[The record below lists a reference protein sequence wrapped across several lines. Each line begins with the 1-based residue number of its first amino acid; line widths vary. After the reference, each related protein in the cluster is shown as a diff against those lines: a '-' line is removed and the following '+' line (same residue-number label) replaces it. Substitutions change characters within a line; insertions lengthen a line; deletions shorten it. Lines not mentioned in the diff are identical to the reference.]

1 MCSVVIMH
9 SWCVCVPQQEV
20 KECEYQERVS
30 KERANA
36 LLNKARKECG
46 VQNPSDNQHLM
57 EMFNDFPNE
66 LERLDDM
73 IHDLQAQAEM
83 CMGADEN
90 VRRHKRIYH

>member
-1 MCSVVIMH
+1 M
-9 SWCVCVPQQEV
+9 
-20 KECEYQERVS
+20 S

-83 CMGADEN
+83 CMGTDEN
-90 VRRHKRIYH
+90 VRRLINGVVISSDARISSYNTDSGRVREA

>member
-1 MCSVVIMH
+1 M
-9 SWCVCVPQQEV
+9 QQEL
-20 KECEYQERVS
+20 KECEYEERVS

-36 LLNKARKECG
+36 YLNKARRECG
-46 VQNPSDNQHLM
+46 VQNPSENQQLM

-83 CMGADEN
+83 CMGTDEH
-90 VRRHKRIYH
+90 VRRLRTSYIIACCILLQ